1 MTPGAYYSFKV
12 EARNTVG
19 YSLYSEV
26 LTILCAQPPDQID
39 PPTTVESSSQV
50 ILTWDAPWNGGAQ
63 ITAYQVKFLQ
73 SDDSTYTES
82 TSLCDGSLSATI
94 TSRTCIIASTSFT
107 EAPYNIEWGSSV
119 YATIRATN
127 IKGDSVVSL
136 AGNGAVILRIPDAP
150 INLRNV
156 PSVTSATII
165 GIEWDDGVNNGGTE
179 VIDYLIQ
186 YAAVPNDYV
195 TLAAGE

>member
-1 MTPGAYYSFKV
+1 M
-12 EARNTVG
+12 
-19 YSLYSEV
+19 
-26 LTILCAQPPDQID
+26 
-39 PPTTVESSSQV
+39 
-50 ILTWDAPWNGGAQ
+50 
-63 ITAYQVKFLQ
+63 
-73 SDDSTYTES
+73 
-82 TSLCDGSLSATI
+82 
-94 TSRTCIIASTSFT
+94 
-107 EAPYNIEWGSSV
+107 
-119 YATIRATN
+119 
-127 IKGDSVVSL
+127 
-136 AGNGAVILRIPDAP
+136 ILRIPDAP